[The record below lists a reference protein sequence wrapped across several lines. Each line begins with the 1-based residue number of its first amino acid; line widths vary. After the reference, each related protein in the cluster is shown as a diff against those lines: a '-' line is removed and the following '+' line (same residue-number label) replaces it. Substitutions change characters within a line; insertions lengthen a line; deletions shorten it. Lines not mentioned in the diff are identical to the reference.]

1 MCVVFPAGINSWVK
15 NWKLNGW
22 RLKSGG
28 QITNKEDFM
37 KLDRLNA
44 QVEVVWVNISLC
56 HAIVMLLLS
65 YYDTIIMFSF
75 REVSQSRRQ

>member
-1 MCVVFPAGINSWVK
+1 MPHHGRHWMFKVRLPAGVTSWVK

-28 QITNKEDFM
+28 QITNKEDFV

-44 QVEVVWVNISLC
+44 QLEVVWVNIRHIS
-56 HAIVMLLLS
+56 
-65 YYDTIIMFSF
+65 
-75 REVSQSRRQ
+75 